1 MNYDEYI
8 KEAKRINEQ
17 KHKIFNSIDKKH
29 EIEINIIENICWFNI
44 NKFEYEYYK
53 TFLLMLKD
61 IILFLKNNNVN
72 FIKQYINE
80 NDCEYFKNSSIIN
93 LDENTNIV
101 STNIDNFIDEIVC
114 VLGINKI

>member
-1 MNYDEYI
+1 MNWD
-8 KEAKRINEQ
+8 KDNEWVQ
-17 KHKIFNSIDKKH
+17 KVSGQKSKLFNSIDKKH
-29 EIEINIIENICWFNI
+29 EIQVDIIENICWFNI
-44 NKFEYEYYK
+44 NKFEFEYYK

>member
-61 IILFLKNNNVN
+61 ILVFLKNNGVVY
-72 FIKQYINE
+72 IKQYINE
-80 NDCEYFKNSSIIN
+80 NDCEYFKNSSVV
-93 LDENTNIV
+93 NIDQDNYV
-101 STNIDNFIDEIVC
+101 VTTNIDYFIDEITC
-114 VLGINKI
+114 VFGINKI